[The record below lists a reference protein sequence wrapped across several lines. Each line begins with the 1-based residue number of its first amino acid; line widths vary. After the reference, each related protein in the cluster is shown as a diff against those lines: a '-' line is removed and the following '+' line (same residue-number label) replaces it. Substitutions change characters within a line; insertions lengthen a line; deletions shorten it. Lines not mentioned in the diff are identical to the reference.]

1 MRFKH
6 TINVLIDNF
15 RVTYK
20 LLVYLLIVVLITTGL
35 GAAIVVPFFDRL
47 GHVEYYT
54 AITEAVRIVLR
65 EIIHGNF
72 MSLPEHFETISTNFT
87 DLLSYLSEN
96 PGDLVLSALGL
107 VFVAL
112 ISRFLISL
120 GNYTACALIND
131 KMAMQANSSFCGA
144 LIKNLGNASL
154 YSVIYMPI
162 SFVYDVACVVVLYL
176 ILSAVLGSS
185 PIIAIFLFF
194 VCMVLLTG
202 VKMLFT
208 TDWLPAI
215 ICGKKSVAGAL
226 RYSFS
231 RKSGSSG
238 SVYSFFASSAVAI
251 LAFNVLAAI
260 GTFGAALIITVP
272 LSYLYLLCYE
282 LVNYCDSN
290 EIKYF
295 IDKRT
300 IIKPEHEQE
309 TSREQFLKGE

>member
-185 PIIAIFLFF
+185 PIIAIFLFLF
-194 VCMVLLTG
+194 SAAPCKRMNAPRRLCDFAFAQF
-202 VKMLFT
+202 FT
-208 TDWLPAI
+208 T
-215 ICGKKSVAGAL
+215 
-226 RYSFS
+226 
-231 RKSGSSG
+231 
-238 SVYSFFASSAVAI
+238 
-251 LAFNVLAAI
+251 
-260 GTFGAALIITVP
+260 
-272 LSYLYLLCYE
+272 
-282 LVNYCDSN
+282 
-290 EIKYF
+290 
-295 IDKRT
+295 
-300 IIKPEHEQE
+300 
-309 TSREQFLKGE
+309 